1 VASLIAPPD
10 KEPRMP
16 APFPSN
22 TPLAL
27 AGWTISAA
35 VGIFLLFSAG
45 TKFLKTPAVLAEF
58 QHLGYPESAI
68 LPIAVAQT
76 LGIALYLIPRTG
88 VLGATLVTAYMGG
101 GAAVH
106 LRAGDAVLLP
116 IATAILAW
124 TGLVL
129 RDHRVRSVMPWKTNL
144 THTAPQGAQSHRSLE
159 P

>member
-1 VASLIAPPD
+1 
-10 KEPRMP
+10 MP
-16 APFPSN
+16 TPSPSN

-27 AGWTISAA
+27 AGWTLSAA

-45 TKFLKTPAVLAEF
+45 TKFLRTPTVLAEF
-58 QHLGYPESAI
+58 EHLGYTESAI

-76 LGIALYLIPRTG
+76 LGIVLYLLPRTG

-116 IATAILAW
+116 IVTAILAW

-129 RDHRVRSVMPWKTNL
+129 RDHRVRSVMPWRTSF
-144 THTAPQGAQSHRSLE
+144 THTAPPGAQSHRSFE